1 MWDCMRFARDPK
13 TNKETSYSMVCVP
26 VFLSVQVIGNLVVL
40 NLFLA
45 LLLSSF
51 SADSLSSDDDDAE
64 PNSIQLSQERVERW
78 IAILGR
84 KLRKLTQKRK
94 AILASPPAISPGHD
108 KTPIGENPIKTDS
121 RNGIGISVINDPIKL
136 DSRGDTVIDQRGMDS
151 AISGRTGS
159 RLSRDEI
166 DAETELVNVRPPRAT
181 PEHDDSDNDPSSRYT
196 DSDDDSDSD
205 ADSTSSSS
213 ASETEMT
220 TKEKSN
226 VAPAPDPEIEGSQKE
241 WFFYSNFCAL
251 KSAAII
257 SKCCFLIYFT
267 PTCPY
272 Q

>member
-1 MWDCMRFARDPK
+1 MSIIYNQKCFIFVISQVFRILCGEWIETMWDCMRFARDPS

-84 KLRKLTQKRK
+84 KLRKLTQKQK
-94 AILASPPAISPGHD
+94 AILASPPALSPE
-108 KTPIGENPIKTDS
+108 KTPIGDNPIKTDS

-136 DSRGDTVIDQRGMDS
+136 DSRGDTVIDQRGIDS

-159 RLSRDEI
+159 RISRDEI

-181 PEHDDSDNDPSSRYT
+181 PEHDESDNDSSSKFT

-241 WFFYSNFCAL
+241 RYIF
-251 KSAAII
+251 
-257 SKCCFLIYFT
+257 
-267 PTCPY
+267 
-272 Q
+272 